1 LARHPDLRVEGSDLI
16 TDVEMAP
23 WEMVLGGSVPVRTL
37 EGVVMLKVPAG
48 AVGGQK
54 LRLRG
59 QGLPREDGGRGDL
72 YAVLEV
78 GVPSEVGAEEK
89 KAWEDLAKMSRWRPK
104 GRD

>member
-1 LARHPDLRVEGSDLI
+1 
-16 TDVEMAP
+16 VEMAP
-23 WEMVLGGSVPVRTL
+23 GEMVLGGSVPVRTL

-78 GVPSEVGAEEK
+78 GVPSEVSAEEK